1 MRANKRNH
9 SSVSQ
14 QPPASFRALRLR
26 PFICFRNE
34 KPQLVNA
41 LGHLFAPGNP
51 RPSPFRLIK
60 ISKVCVSL
68 CILKLMRVF
77 SSQSARPSPKAVRR
91 ALDFP
96 TYPPFQN
103 TERCETKQPMSL
115 VANALLLAGTSHDG
129 TAIHRSSIM
138 RDHDQRYRWRLV

>member
-1 MRANKRNH
+1 M
-9 SSVSQ
+9 
-14 QPPASFRALRLR
+14 
-26 PFICFRNE
+26 
-34 KPQLVNA
+34 NA

-96 TYPPFQN
+96 TYLPFQN

-129 TAIHRSSIM
+129 TAI
-138 RDHDQRYRWRLV
+138 DQASCVTTIKGTDGDLFDAWLPKDSTSTRLPRALDSEAVQS